1 MVLLP
6 PLELPGRIASEV
18 EVVRLHA
25 AVAVMGELDLN
36 QVFDREG
43 QIADRAFGA
52 NLWSTRRAIGTRRRS
67 TGGASWPTR
76 TARTFGWSAAPG
88 FEHSKRFRGV
98 AEAIGAL
105 PFPTL
110 VKETPWAVL

>member
-52 NLWSTRRAIGTRRRS
+52 NFWSTRRAIGTSIGNLSGLECRPNLLTERLVTCSFVALSATRR
-67 TGGASWPTR
+67 TR
-76 TARTFGWSAAPG
+76 
-88 FEHSKRFRGV
+88 
-98 AEAIGAL
+98 AL
-105 PFPTL
+105 
-110 VKETPWAVL
+110 V